1 MVQTK
6 EMSGLPW
13 TFFIYLVFIIALAI
27 VGAMYQIM
35 YIPILNIANCIDRTH
50 TNKSKQISF
59 NKEYNSQSI

>member
-27 VGAMYQIM
+27 VGAMYQLM
-35 YIPILNIANCIDRTH
+35 YIYILYIANCIDRIQ
-50 TNKSKQISF
+50 TNKSKQILS